1 MRLGMLL
8 FFRERGRFEL
18 SNGLPAGK
26 AAAALLFPVL
36 AREVSRVR
44 AAPRGCRGGALPCRP
59 AFARV
64 GAPPGAALDPAQRAD
79 LLGGW

>member
-8 FFRERGRFEL
+8 FFRELGRFEL

-26 AAAALLFPVL
+26 GAAVLLITVL
-36 AREVSRVR
+36 PHEMSRVR
-44 AAPRGCRGGALPCRP
+44 AARRGCRGGALPCRP

-64 GAPPGAALDPAQRAD
+64 GAPPGVALDPVHRAG